1 MTDIDDPLETPSN
14 PVPDPAPGTA
24 GRSFDWG
31 PPVAGPSEG
40 IKEWAVYGLIV
51 VLVSLVGW
59 FLIDTAPDMPRTSS
73 EEAADEAVPADATTA
88 PPAVAPPAP
97 VTRPTVTAGE
107 PVPVVTKPR
116 FHVQLGAFG
125 DEETARSTGDALK
138 KKGFD
143 AAIMAPDDQYEMY
156 RVLMGP
162 FDREDEAEA
171 LARKLNELDF
181 PCFVI
186 ESAYVQ
192 NREEEAP

>member
-1 MTDIDDPLETPSN
+1 
-14 PVPDPAPGTA
+14 
-24 GRSFDWG
+24 
-31 PPVAGPSEG
+31 
-40 IKEWAVYGLIV
+40 
-51 VLVSLVGW
+51 
-59 FLIDTAPDMPRTSS
+59 
-73 EEAADEAVPADATTA
+73 AAT
-88 PPAVAPPAP
+88 PAP
-97 VTRPTVTAGE
+97 VAKPTVTAGE